1 MNNLPIPQSRS
12 EELMNAFIQR
22 DSSQIST
29 PQSRIEEFWYH
40 LIEGTNSLPIPQSR
54 NELLLKKIIENDTHQ
69 IPLAQSRTEEFL
81 VSILTGDINK
91 LPIPQSRSEYYLDYI
106 ARNNLLLNDIDYVRY
121 SGTNITATNTV
132 QKPFRSAILKG
143 QTLVNLVPR
152 KIIDH
157 IASSDW
163 DGYCCLV
170 QNSKQSFDQW
180 RTLQDLKPNTKY
192 YISCYVETFEDAN
205 NKDYCLNNP
214 SVESIFEDSMIINS
228 VGRYQWLSTTKS
240 ELTDEIFIV
249 LRSQNAHARGAIKIR
264 DIMIIEYQK
273 GMENRDIPYFEGMQS
288 VKMPVL
294 TTCGKNL
301 FDMNRPYDAITDSQ
315 ATVVQDTNQITVS
328 SAESGI
334 YVNANFILDKDFFAG
349 KTVTGSCLYES
360 DIKDIGTVQITYQDG
375 NGDHHYQWIKTP
387 KTFTF
392 PNSFIGDVMLSI
404 SANNTGTPQSNTVTV
419 KNIQLELGATATSYE
434 PHKTNILTVNEDV
447 TLCKVGDVQDELDLK
462 TGELT
467 QRIGEVVFDGSEEWR
482 KANLIGETMR
492 FSLTTQEY
500 KMKTS
505 SDGMCDKIPYIK
517 WNSEDVE
524 HVRVDGDAPYGNF
537 IVWIKTSRLSTSDTQ
552 GFKQWLSQ
560 NPIAVQYELA
570 TESIKTVDLK
580 VVNQDG
586 NQVKELSAFDGTTY
600 IVSGSASDNSLIAIT
615 EVEVPTKLIEV
626 LDGVKS
632 LSSDVEILINE
643 VDNTQKLQDEN
654 STMAMSAMTE
664 LYEMILMMGGND

>member
-1 MNNLPIPQSRS
+1 MDNLPIPQSRI
-12 EELMNAFIQR
+12 EELMNAFISR
-22 DSSQIST
+22 DSSRIST

-40 LIEGTNSLPIPQSR
+40 LIEGTNALPIPQSR
-54 NELLLKKIIENDTHQ
+54 IELLLKKIIENDTQQ
-69 IPLAQSRTEEFL
+69 IPLAQSRAEEFL
-81 VSILTGDINK
+81 VSILTGDTDK

-106 ARNNLLLNDIDYVRY
+106 ARNNLVLDDIEYLKY
-121 SGTNITATNTV
+121 NGTNITATNTV

-214 SVESIFEDSMIINS
+214 SVESIFEDSMIING

-264 DIMIIEYQK
+264 DIMIIEYQE
-273 GMENRDIPYFEGMQS
+273 GMKNWDIPYFEGIQS

-294 TTCGKNL
+294 TTTGKNL
-301 FDMNRPYDAITDSQ
+301 FDMNRPYDVITDSQ
-315 ATVVQDTNQITVS
+315 ATVVQGTNQITVS
-328 SAESGI
+328 SANSGI

-387 KTFTF
+387 QTFTF
-392 PNSFIGDVMLSI
+392 PNNFIGDVMLCV

-419 KNIQLELGATATSYE
+419 KNIQLELGSTATTYE
-434 PHKTNILTVNEDV
+434 PYKSNILTVNKDV
-447 TLCKVGDVQDELDLK
+447 ELGSVGEVKDELNLL
-462 TGELT
+462 TGQLT
-467 QRIGEVVFDGSEEWR
+467 QRTEVRAYQKGDES
-482 KANLIGETMR
+482 
-492 FSLTTQEY
+492 
-500 KMKTS
+500 
-505 SDGMCDKIPYIK
+505 
-517 WNSEDVE
+517 NSEVLTDMTNTRYKLPKEV
-524 HVRVDGDAPYGNF
+524 
-537 IVWIKTSRLSTSDTQ
+537 
-552 GFKQWLSQ
+552 
-560 NPIAVQYELA
+560 
-570 TESIKTVDLK
+570 IKTVDLK
-580 VVNQDG
+580 VVDQDG
-586 NQVKELSAFDGTTY
+586 NPVNQLSAFDSTTH
-600 IVSGSASDNSLIAIT
+600 IISDSESDNSLIAIA
-615 EVEVPTKLIEV
+615 EVEVPTKLIEA
-626 LDGVKS
+626 LNAVKS
-632 LSSDVEILINE
+632 LSSDVEMLINE
-643 VDNTQKLQDEN
+643 VDNAQKLQDEN
-654 STMAMSAMTE
+654 STMVMSAMTE
-664 LYEMILMMGGND
+664 LYEMVLVMGGGS

>member
-1 MNNLPIPQSRS
+1 MDNLPIPQSRI
-12 EELMNAFIQR
+12 EELMNAFISR
-22 DSSQIST
+22 DSSRIST

-40 LIEGTNSLPIPQSR
+40 LIEGTNALPIPQSR
-54 NELLLKKIIENDTHQ
+54 IELLLKKIIENDTQQ
-69 IPLAQSRTEEFL
+69 IPLAQSRAEEFL
-81 VSILTGDINK
+81 VSILTGDTDK

-106 ARNNLLLNDIDYVRY
+106 ARNNLVLDDIEYLKY
-121 SGTNITATNTV
+121 NGTNITATNTV

-214 SVESIFEDSMIINS
+214 SVESIFEDSMIING

-264 DIMIIEYQK
+264 DIMIIEYQE
-273 GMENRDIPYFEGMQS
+273 GMKNWDIPYFEGMQS

-294 TTCGKNL
+294 KTTGKNL

-328 SAESGI
+328 SADSGT
-334 YVNANFILDKDFFAG
+334 YVSANFILDKDFFAG

-360 DIKDIGTVQITYQDG
+360 DIKDIGTVQISYQDG

-392 PNSFIGDVMLSI
+392 PNNFIGDVVLCVC
-404 SANNTGTPQSNTVTV
+404 ANNTGTPQSNNVTV
-419 KNIQLELGATATSYE
+419 KNIKLELGSVATSYE
-434 PHKTNILTVNEDV
+434 PHKSNILTVNEDV
-447 TLCKVGDVQDELDLK
+447 TLRSNGDICDELNLL
-462 TGELT
+462 TGQLT
-467 QRIGEVVFDGSEEWR
+467 QRIGEDGVV
-482 KANLIGETMR
+482 
-492 FSLTTQEY
+492 
-500 KMKTS
+500 
-505 SDGMCDKIPYIK
+505 
-517 WNSEDVE
+517 
-524 HVRVDGDAPYGNF
+524 
-537 IVWIKTSRLSTSDTQ
+537 
-552 GFKQWLSQ
+552 LSQ
-560 NPIAVQYELA
+560 EVV
-570 TESIKTVDLK
+570 KTVDLK
-580 VVNQDG
+580 VVDQDD
-586 NQVKELSAFDGTTY
+586 NPVKQLSAFDETTH
-600 IVSGSASDNSLIAIT
+600 IVSSSASDNSLIAIA
-615 EVEVPTKLIEV
+615 EVEVPTKLIEA
-626 LDGVKS
+626 LDNIKL
-632 LSSDVEILINE
+632 LSSDVGMLIDE
-643 VDNTQKLQDEN
+643 VDAMQKTQDEN
-654 STMAMSAMTE
+654 STMTMMAMTE
-664 LYEMILMMGGND
+664 VFEMVLMQSPMALNSKNRKVDTTMVEVYVTLILKGKKTVEQVPTVIRPRVEAMLKELGVNAE

>member
-143 QTLVNLVPR
+143 QTLVNL
-152 KIIDH
+152 
-157 IASSDW
+157 A
-163 DGYCCLV
+163 
-170 QNSKQSFDQW
+170 
-180 RTLQDLKPNTKY
+180 TT
-192 YISCYVETFEDAN
+192 
-205 NKDYCLNNP
+205 
-214 SVESIFEDSMIINS
+214 ESAVFRITGGE
-228 VGRYQWLSTTKS
+228 
-240 ELTDEIFIV
+240 
-249 LRSQNAHARGAIKIR
+249 KIR
-264 DIMIIEYQK
+264 DTDGYFILDSENKDGSNGGYYEITFKYPYSYNKTYTVMIYVV
-273 GMENRDIPYFEGMQS
+273 ENSLNEVFKDYGFHGIRVQPNQTGVFIKTFNVNYDDSVFRASLSPTSSGRIKFRIVMLEGDYTNQDIPYFEGMQS
-288 VKMPVL
+288 VKLPVL
-294 TTCGKNL
+294 TTMNVVNL
-301 FDMNRPYDAITDSQ
+301 LDVKQYEHIETVEYIFNNIIDSRF
-315 ATVVQDTNQITVS
+315 
-328 SAESGI
+328 E
-334 YVNANFILDKDFFAG
+334 
-349 KTVTGSCLYES
+349 
-360 DIKDIGTVQITYQDG
+360 
-375 NGDHHYQWIKTP
+375 

-392 PNSFIGDVMLSI
+392 VSNGDFYNSWVKPFETNEFGEKIIGGWKLNVQSEKVGVNNKLCFTVPNDVDFFKLQISHLNRTEQLSYGFNDY
-404 SANNTGTPQSNTVTV
+404 SYGELKHEPYKSNILSCNEEVV
-419 KNIQLELGATATSYE
+419 LHRIKETSYDTTE
-434 PHKTNILTVNEDV
+434 IR
-447 TLCKVGDVQDELDLK
+447 DELDLVNGIYTK
-462 TGELT
+462 KLTEVKITDDMLYVVSENDEMIVFGLKWSKLPDIKVEGNVGNGTKVLCNLLQHIYVGGKQGIFAHGMRGEFQLT
-467 QRIGEVVFDGSEEWR
+467 IS
-482 KANLIGETMR
+482 
-492 FSLTTQEY
+492 
-500 KMKTS
+500 KTS
-505 SDGMCDKIPYIK
+505 SI
-517 WNSEDVE
+517 
-524 HVRVDGDAPYGNF
+524 
-537 IVWIKTSRLSTSDTQ
+537 STEAQ
-552 GFKQWLSQ
+552 IRQWFKDNDLTIIYQLE
-560 NPIAVQYELA
+560 NPI
-570 TESIKTVDLK
+570 IKTVDLK

-586 NQVKELSAFDGTTY
+586 NQVKELSAFDGTTH

>member
-143 QTLVNLVPR
+143 
-152 KIIDH
+152 
-157 IASSDW
+157 S
-163 DGYCCLV
+163 
-170 QNSKQSFDQW
+170 
-180 RTLQDLKPNTKY
+180 TKY
-192 YISCYVETFEDAN
+192 
-205 NKDYCLNNP
+205 
-214 SVESIFEDSMIINS
+214 
-228 VGRYQWLSTTKS
+228 
-240 ELTDEIFIV
+240 
-249 LRSQNAHARGAIKIR
+249 R
-264 DIMIIEYQK
+264 DIDTGEILEA
-273 GMENRDIPYFEGMQS
+273 FEEGRNLELVS

-294 TTCGKNL
+294 KATGKNL
-301 FDMNRPYDAITDSQ
+301 YPSNNSLDYNKSSKHYLLENYFESNSQYVTQ
-315 ATVVQDTNQITVS
+315 ATFELTTKNGKWTPIIGYEYTDGSISEQYMSLNEEIQVGDVVT
-328 SAESGI
+328 
-334 YVNANFILDKDFFAG
+334 
-349 KTVTGSCLYES
+349 
-360 DIKDIGTVQITYQDG
+360 
-375 NGDHHYQWIKTP
+375 
-387 KTFTF
+387 
-392 PNSFIGDVMLSI
+392 NSFASQKGKSVSKIYIRNPWEVYGVFS
-404 SANNTGTPQSNTVTV
+404 
-419 KNIQLELGATATSYE
+419 NIQIEKGTTATPYE
-434 PHKTNILTVNEDV
+434 PYKSNILTVNEPIE
-447 TLCKVGDVQDELDLK
+447 LRGIGDVQDTLDCL
-462 TGELT
+462 TGEVT
-467 QRIGEVVFDGSEEWR
+467 ERIGVVVLDGSESWEKRGNTNSFWTY
-482 KANLIGETMR
+482 KGLDNLHCVNSQNTINCLCAMME
-492 FSLTTQEY
+492 S
-500 KMKTS
+500 KTFRYAFDS
-505 SDGMCDKIPYIK
+505 TAIPNSNVGVVGCSENKIAISFGST
-517 WNSEDVE
+517 NS
-524 HVRVDGDAPYGNF
+524 
-537 IVWIKTSRLSTSDTQ
+537 KTLKQ
-552 GFKQWLSQ
+552 FKQELSL
-560 NPIAVQYELA
+560 NPITVQYKL
-570 TESIKTVDLK
+570 ESPIVKTVDLK

>member
-1 MNNLPIPQSRS
+1 MDNLPIPQSRI
-12 EELMNAFIQR
+12 EELMNAFISR
-22 DSSQIST
+22 DSSRIST

-40 LIEGTNSLPIPQSR
+40 LIEGTNALPIPQSR
-54 NELLLKKIIENDTHQ
+54 IELLLKKIIENDTQQ
-69 IPLAQSRTEEFL
+69 IPLAQSRAEEFL
-81 VSILTGDINK
+81 VSILTGDTDK

-106 ARNNLLLNDIDYVRY
+106 ARNNLVLDDIEYLKY
-121 SGTNITATNTV
+121 NGTNITATNTV

-214 SVESIFEDSMIINS
+214 SVESIFEDSMIING

-264 DIMIIEYQK
+264 DIMIIEYQE
-273 GMENRDIPYFEGMQS
+273 GMKNWDIPYFEGMQS

-294 TTCGKNL
+294 KTTGKNL

-328 SAESGI
+328 SSDSGT
-334 YVNANFILDKDFFAG
+334 YVSANFILDKDFFAG

-360 DIKDIGTVQITYQDG
+360 DIKDIGTVQISYQDG

-392 PNSFIGDVMLSI
+392 PNNFIGDVVLCVC
-404 SANNTGTPQSNTVTV
+404 ANNTGTPQSNTVTV
-419 KNIQLELGATATSYE
+419 KNIQLELGSVATSYE
-434 PHKTNILTVNEDV
+434 PHKSNILTVNEDV
-447 TLCKVGDVQDELDLK
+447 TLRSNGDICDELNLL
-462 TGELT
+462 TGQLT
-467 QRIGEVVFDGSEEWR
+467 QRIGEDGVV
-482 KANLIGETMR
+482 
-492 FSLTTQEY
+492 
-500 KMKTS
+500 
-505 SDGMCDKIPYIK
+505 
-517 WNSEDVE
+517 
-524 HVRVDGDAPYGNF
+524 
-537 IVWIKTSRLSTSDTQ
+537 
-552 GFKQWLSQ
+552 LSQ
-560 NPIAVQYELA
+560 EVV
-570 TESIKTVDLK
+570 KTVDLK
-580 VVNQDG
+580 VVDQDD
-586 NQVKELSAFDGTTY
+586 NPVKQLSAFDETTH
-600 IVSGSASDNSLIAIT
+600 IVSSSASDNSLIAIA
-615 EVEVPTKLIEV
+615 EVEVPTKLIEA
-626 LDGVKS
+626 LDNIKL
-632 LSSDVEILINE
+632 LSSDVGMLIDE
-643 VDNTQKLQDEN
+643 VDAMQKTQDEN
-654 STMAMSAMTE
+654 STMTMMAMTE
-664 LYEMILMMGGND
+664 VFEMVLMQSPMALNSKNRKVDTTMVEVYVTLILKGKKTVEQVPTVIRPRVEAMLKELGVNAE

>member
-1 MNNLPIPQSRS
+1 MDNLPIPQSRI
-12 EELMNAFIQR
+12 EELMNAFISR
-22 DSSQIST
+22 DSSRIST

-40 LIEGTNSLPIPQSR
+40 LIEGTNALPIPQSR
-54 NELLLKKIIENDTHQ
+54 IELLLKKIIENDTQQ
-69 IPLAQSRTEEFL
+69 IPLAQSRAEEFL
-81 VSILTGDINK
+81 VSILTGDTDK

-106 ARNNLLLNDIDYVRY
+106 ARNNLVLDDIEYLKY
-121 SGTNITATNTV
+121 NGTNITATNTV

-214 SVESIFEDSMIINS
+214 SVESIFEDSMIING

-264 DIMIIEYQK
+264 DIMIIEYQE
-273 GMENRDIPYFEGMQS
+273 GMKNWDIPYFEGMQS

-294 TTCGKNL
+294 KTTGKNL

-328 SAESGI
+328 SADSGT
-334 YVNANFILDKDFFAG
+334 YVSANFILDKDFFAG

-360 DIKDIGTVQITYQDG
+360 DIKDIGTVQISYQDG

-392 PNSFIGDVMLSI
+392 PNNFIGDVVLCVC
-404 SANNTGTPQSNTVTV
+404 ANNTGTPQSNTVTV
-419 KNIQLELGATATSYE
+419 KNIQLELGSVATSYE
-434 PHKTNILTVNEDV
+434 PHKSNILTVNEDV
-447 TLCKVGDVQDELDLK
+447 TLRSNGDICDELNLL
-462 TGELT
+462 TGQLT
-467 QRIGEVVFDGSEEWR
+467 QRIGEDGVV
-482 KANLIGETMR
+482 
-492 FSLTTQEY
+492 
-500 KMKTS
+500 
-505 SDGMCDKIPYIK
+505 
-517 WNSEDVE
+517 
-524 HVRVDGDAPYGNF
+524 
-537 IVWIKTSRLSTSDTQ
+537 
-552 GFKQWLSQ
+552 LSQ
-560 NPIAVQYELA
+560 EVV
-570 TESIKTVDLK
+570 KTVDLK
-580 VVNQDG
+580 VVDQDD
-586 NQVKELSAFDGTTY
+586 NPVKQLSAFDETTH
-600 IVSGSASDNSLIAIT
+600 IVSSSASDNSLIAIA
-615 EVEVPTKLIEV
+615 EVEVPTKLIEA
-626 LDGVKS
+626 LDNIKL
-632 LSSDVEILINE
+632 LSSDVGMLIDE
-643 VDNTQKLQDEN
+643 VDAMQKTQDEN
-654 STMAMSAMTE
+654 STMTMMAMTE
-664 LYEMILMMGGND
+664 VFEMVLMQSPMALNSKNRKVDTTMVEVYVTLILKGKKTVEQVPTVIRPRVEAMLKELGVNAE